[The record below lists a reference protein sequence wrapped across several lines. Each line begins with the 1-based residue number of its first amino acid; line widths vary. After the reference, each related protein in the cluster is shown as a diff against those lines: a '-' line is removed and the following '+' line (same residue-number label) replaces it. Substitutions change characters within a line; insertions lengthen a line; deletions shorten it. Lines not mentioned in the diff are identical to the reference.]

1 MYELITLFFVV
12 LHFKFNFIVKE
23 YWFGSQEEKNGNFS
37 IKNEYKTEGE
47 AFLYYVQDYIDNEV
61 FSTYEIKVVKENNLY
76 KIDFISVM

>member
-1 MYELITLFFVV
+1 MYELIILFFVV
-12 LHFKFNFIVKE
+12 LHFKFYFIVKE